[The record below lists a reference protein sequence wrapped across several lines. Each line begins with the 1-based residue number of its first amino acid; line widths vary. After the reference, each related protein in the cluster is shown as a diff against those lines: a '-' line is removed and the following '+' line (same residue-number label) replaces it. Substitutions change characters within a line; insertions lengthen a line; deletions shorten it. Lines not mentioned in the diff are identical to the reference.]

1 MDHHMKKYSNPRI
14 VNPIGGIVV
23 FDDDEGGERHLDP
36 GTPDHV
42 QAIAGAFGP
51 VEPYIDPQDAPAR
64 PNAALDRAAFCK
76 ALRREGILTV
86 AEAVLA
92 AQGGWPDVFSAFG
105 LTDDEEADAQIDWA
119 AATEIRYHD
128 QLPQLLALHHAGGN
142 SEAATAILDT
152 IFGID

>member
-1 MDHHMKKYSNPRI
+1 MTKYSNPRI
-14 VNPIGGIVV
+14 VNQIGGIVV
-23 FDDDEGGERHLDP
+23 FDEDEGGERHLDP
-36 GTPDHV
+36 GTPEHD
-42 QAIAGAFGP
+42 QAMAEAFGP
-51 VEPYIDPQDAPAR
+51 VAPYIPPPPPDPRLKAT
-64 PNAALDRAAFCK
+64 LDRASFCK
-76 ALRREGILTV
+76 ALRRESVLTV

-92 AQGGWPDVFSAFG
+92 AQGGWPDTFSAFG